1 MNSEERIMVKIA
13 PSILNADFSCLGEQI
28 RGVEQGG
35 ADWIHLDI
43 MDGHFVPNITIGPM
57 VVQAVRRVTRLPLD
71 VHLMI
76 SDADRYIDDFH
87 QAGADL
93 ITVHVEACP
102 HLWRTLETIREMGCK
117 TGITL
122 NPATPLMVLQ
132 PVLHLLDLV
141 LVMSVEPGFGGQ
153 KFIPDSLDR
162 IKQLSSWR
170 REHNYKYLIEVDG
183 GIDINTAPQVVAAG
197 ADVLVIGKAIFSQ
210 ADIPAAVQAIRNKL
224 IG

>member
-1 MNSEERIMVKIA
+1 MVKIA